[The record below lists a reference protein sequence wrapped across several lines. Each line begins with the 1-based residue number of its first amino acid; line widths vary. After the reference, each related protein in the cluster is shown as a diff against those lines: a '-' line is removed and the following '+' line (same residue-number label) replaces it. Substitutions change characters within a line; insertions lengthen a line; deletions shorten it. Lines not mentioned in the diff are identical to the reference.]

1 MITRTRPDSH
11 RDPRIPDPL
20 DGIDDEMR
28 GKLAEDEVTKE
39 RILFGH
45 WEKEETTS
53 EIHPDRFFLILFLRS
68 SSIYRTWIKKD
79 DFTNFR
85 EKFQK
90 ARTLEA
96 TPEDI
101 KKRFFQFGRHDE
113 FDLLDI
119 S

>member
-1 MITRTRPDSH
+1 MITSTRPDPS
-11 RDPRIPDPL
+11 RDPL
-20 DGIDDEMR
+20 NGIDDEF
-28 GKLAEDEVTKE
+28 KNDP
-39 RILFGH
+39 RITDNQWSGIQDGR
-45 WEKEETTS
+45 TQS
-53 EIHPDRFFLILFLRS
+53 PGEIHPDRFFLILFLRS